1 MREAHER
8 RHRRAT
14 RRGGAG
20 RHAVALAATLALRA
34 PALAVDVAPPPR
46 PNLLL
51 ITADDLNGDSMG
63 WTGQNAIATP
73 VLDRLAAASHRFVH
87 AHVTA
92 PICQPSRA
100 ALMTGRV
107 PHRSGAVGFDPVR
120 DDVPTL
126 VEVLRAHGY
135 FTAALNKLGHMQPA
149 RKFRWDLALR
159 GSGRRPA
166 AAGAHVA
173 RCLAAARRAGRPFF
187 VNANLT
193 DPHRPFRH
201 AARPPWRA
209 LRVPAFLEDL
219 PPVRAELAAY
229 LASVRRLDD
238 GLGAV
243 LAALA
248 AAGHADDTVVV
259 FLSDNGMSFPFAKA
273 TVYAN
278 GTWTP
283 VLLRHAGLP
292 PPATHDELVS
302 SVDLMPT
309 VLELLGLPAPAG
321 MDGRSWGPLLRGVP
335 QPDREV
341 VVTHVQTVRSGAAFP
356 QRCARTRT
364 RSLIWQPWAGGAAR
378 FAAEPLRGLAFRG
391 LRHAARHDPRLAQR
405 VRQLVA
411 GAPLAL
417 YDLERDPG
425 ERRNLLHQPAYRA
438 DVARLMAALMAHM
451 ERTGDPELPRFRAVA
466 TPP

>member
-1 MREAHER
+1 MPGAGER
-8 RHRRAT
+8 RHHPVERRSD
-14 RRGGAG
+14 RRWC
-20 RHAVALAATLALRA
+20 AVALAAALMLPA
-34 PALAVDVAPPPR
+34 PAVASRAAPRR

-63 WTGQNAIATP
+63 WTGQTAIATP
-73 VLDRLAAASHRFVH
+73 ALDRLAATSHRFVN

-107 PHRSGAVGFDPVR
+107 PHRSGALGFDPVR
-120 DDVPTL
+120 HDVPTL

-135 FTAALNKLGHMQPA
+135 FTAAINKLRHLQPA
-149 RKFRWDLALR
+149 SKFPWDLALH
-159 GSGRRPA
+159 GSGRRPHA
-166 AAGAHVA
+166 AAIQVA

-187 VNANLT
+187 VNVNLT

-201 AARPPWRA
+201 HARPAWRA

-219 PPVRAELAAY
+219 PPIRAELAAY
-229 LASVRRLDD
+229 LGSVRRLDA
-238 GLGAV
+238 GVGAV
-243 LAALA
+243 LATLA
-248 AAGHADDTVVV
+248 AAADADDTVVV

-278 GTWTP
+278 GTWAP
-283 VLLRHAGLP
+283 VLLRHAALP
-292 PPATHDELVS
+292 PPATHTELVS

-309 VLELLGLPAPAG
+309 VLALLGVPAPDG
-321 MDGRSWGPLLRGVP
+321 MDGRSWGPLLHGVP
-335 QPDREV
+335 EPGRDL

-356 QRCARTRT
+356 QRCVRTRT
-364 RSLIWQPWAGGAAR
+364 RSLIYHGWSGGTVR
-378 FAAEPLRGLAFRG
+378 FAAEPLAGRSFAALHRT
-391 LRHAARHDPRLAQR
+391 ARHDPRVAQR
-405 VRQLVA
+405 VRQLRA

-425 ERRNLLHQPAYRA
+425 ERRNLLHVPAYRG
-438 DVARLMAALMAHM
+438 DVARLAAALLAHM
-451 ERTGDPELPRFRAVA
+451 ERTGDPELAGFRAIA
-466 TPP
+466 PPP